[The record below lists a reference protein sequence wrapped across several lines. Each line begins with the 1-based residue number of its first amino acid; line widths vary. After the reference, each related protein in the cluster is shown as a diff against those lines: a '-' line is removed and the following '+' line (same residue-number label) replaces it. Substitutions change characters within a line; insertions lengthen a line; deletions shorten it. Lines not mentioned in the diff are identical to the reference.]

1 MLKWLKEITLST
13 QGKYWDS
20 ISDFPLYN
28 WIKCNNDQYQYVRIN
43 PVGKPTENDVK
54 QWVKLYDEYLK
65 EFGLNEKY
73 VKFLEAQ
80 TKRAL
85 LQAEYVISKNEFKKT
100 EIEIQNAKMKSLEV
114 YFGDGKDIEVILLW
128 LSKFLGYKINTKETS
143 VKEYFLMLEEYG
155 KANKKVR
162 DSRTGSI

>member
-1 MLKWLKEITLST
+1 
-13 QGKYWDS
+13 
-20 ISDFPLYN
+20 
-28 WIKCNNDQYQYVRIN
+28 
-43 PVGKPTENDVK
+43 
-54 QWVKLYDEYLK
+54 
-65 EFGLNEKY
+65 
-73 VKFLEAQ
+73 
-80 TKRAL
+80 
-85 LQAEYVISKNEFKKT
+85 
-100 EIEIQNAKMKSLEV
+100 MKSLEV